1 MSAELLEVKSSLSQ
15 SQQKEKQSASLVQE
29 LTAMVKE
36 QKTRITEILKAK
48 KETAIEFKVRPNI
61 LLKKKKNKF
70 LILLFFI
77 EINIIIMYAYMS
89 RNVARCSFFIIEWP
103 HKLHYALFLHVR
115 PVCSHWNPG

>member
-48 KETAIEFKVRPNI
+48 KEAAIEFKV
-61 LLKKKKNKF
+61 
-70 LILLFFI
+70 
-77 EINIIIMYAYMS
+77 
-89 RNVARCSFFIIEWP
+89 
-103 HKLHYALFLHVR
+103 
-115 PVCSHWNPG
+115 

>member
-15 SQQKEKQSASLVQE
+15 SQQKAKQSASLVQE

-61 LLKKKKNKF
+61 LLKKKYIKVLDF
-70 LILLFFI
+70 VVLH
-77 EINIIIMYAYMS
+77 
-89 RNVARCSFFIIEWP
+89 RNR
-103 HKLHYALFLHVR
+103 HHYHVR
-115 PVCSHWNPG
+115 IHV